1 LDNGLEGLMNIPSN
15 EPTELRAGVR
25 WDWTRDLT
33 PDIDA
38 SAGWTLTYYF
48 KKLDGL
54 QNFSFAAT
62 ASGKLFS
69 VARTAANTQALIAGD
84 YSWVAV
90 ASNGADLREV
100 DNGKLKV
107 LPRYDQA
114 ANLDDRSHARKVL
127 DALKA
132 VIEARATTTQ
142 RELVGFTIGSRS
154 QQFDNQETKM
164 LLLEFKS
171 RYEWLVFEEE
181 NAAGLKRG
189 EANQKVI
196 KVGFNPA

>member
-1 LDNGLEGLMNIPSN
+1 MDIPSN

-54 QNFSFAAT
+54 QNFSFAAS
-62 ASGKLFS
+62 ASGKAFS
-69 VARTAANTQALIAGD
+69 VARTAANTLALIAGD

-90 ASNGADLREV
+90 AVNGADVREV
-100 DNGKLKV
+100 DSGKLKI
-107 LPRYDQA
+107 LPRYDVA
-114 ANLDDRSHARKVL
+114 ANLDDRSHNRKVL
-127 DALKA
+127 DAIKA
-132 VIEARATTTQ
+132 VLEARATPTQ

-154 QQFDNQETKM
+154 QQFDQQEGK
-164 LLLEFKS
+164 LHLLEFKS
-171 RYEWLVFEEE
+171 HYEWLVFEEE
-181 NAAGLKRG
+181 NRAGIARG
-189 EANQKVI
+189 EPNQKVI
-196 KVGFNPA
+196 KVRFDQA